1 MKDDLKRPLTML
13 NLMTPTWNG
22 ANFASTIIVRKVAL

>member
-1 MKDDLKRPLTML
+1 MKDDLKRPITML

-22 ANFASTIIVRKVAL
+22 ANFASTVSVRKDAL